1 MTERLSVGEHLRLA
15 FLRGET
21 VCLGSFSEKHGVTR
35 QAVHASLKRFGDLV
49 VSKKNL
55 DAPMTQLFECIDMA
69 GMQAFMPAPYRG
81 SGRPKC
87 AQTGNGKP
95 DTPAGRLMAAWG
107 IASADIPLPY
117 VRHQMPISDDEPE
130 AA

>member
-1 MTERLSVGEHLRLA
+1 MSERLSVGEHLRLA

-35 QAVHASLKRFGDLV
+35 QAVHASLKRFGELV
-49 VSKKNL
+49 VSKKNP

-69 GMQAFMPAPYRG
+69 GMQAFTPAPYRG
-81 SGRPKC
+81 SGRPKAAKTGC
-87 AQTGNGKP
+87 ARAN
-95 DTPAGRLMAAWG
+95 TPIGRLMDAWG
-107 IASADIPLPY
+107 IGPADIALPY
-117 VRHQMPISDDEPE
+117 MRHQMALSDDEPE